1 MTECLDSI
9 TQWIYCCCC
18 FSSCH
23 IFFEIYLSSD
33 TLSVFKG
40 RTLAFCLK
48 NAFYNL
54 VVNSIWSNSSI
65 SRTASRNIYIFLKCT
80 KRDLVG
86 SVALFL
92 LTSFVIYLFEMQSRT
107 FFFYLFFSFHSALTR
122 SDLWFTL

>member
-18 FSSCH
+18 FSSCQN
-23 IFFEIYLSSD
+23 FFEIYLSSD
-33 TLSVFKG
+33 TLSLFKG

-54 VVNSIWSNSSI
+54 VVNCIWSNSSI
-65 SRTASRNIYIFLKCT
+65 SKTASRNIYIFLKCT

-92 LTSFVIYLFEMQSRT
+92 LTSFVIYLFELQSRKSRT
-107 FFFYLFFSFHSALTR
+107 FFFNLFFL
-122 SDLWFTL
+122 FTLP